1 MCVCNSQFCVLCIV
15 YLSGEVLCACMFIHI
30 VYCTKHLT
38 ECVETDLVNF
48 ISVVFLCCNVLHKD
62 QSGLYQIFRKVTQF
76 VKNGYMMSS
85 V

>member
-1 MCVCNSQFCVLCIV
+1 MCVCNSQFCVSCIV

-38 ECVETDLVNF
+38 YCVETDLVKF
-48 ISVVFLCCNVLHKD
+48 ILIVFLCCNILYED
-62 QSGLYQIFRKVTQF
+62 QIELDKIFRKVTHF
-76 VKNGYMMSS
+76 IKNVYMMSS